1 MLPTDV
7 NIIEDDDF
15 LDKDVSSLVEGDFY
29 LFHID
34 ENGGVY
40 FYKDGIIWDGKY
52 DENKFELYNRV
63 EYNSGTL
70 NMYIDNL
77 K

>member
-15 LDKDVSSLVEGDFY
+15 LDKDVPSLVEGDFY

-34 ENGGVY
+34 EDDDLY
-40 FYKDGIIWDGKY
+40 FYRDGVIWSGKHNE
-52 DENKFELYNRV
+52 DKFELFDCV

-70 NMYIDNL
+70 NMYIDSL